1 MSQSDYIEFILDK
14 LSSLEGVSA
23 KKMFGGYVIHISG
36 KVLGF
41 VFDDE
46 FYFEPG
52 PTIDRMMPD
61 AERKELF
68 PGSKL
73 FVMIDES
80 ISPTRL
86 CELARSCYD
95 DFPISKPRKKK
106 KSAVEKLQEVDI
118 EKRFPFARLL
128 K

>member
-14 LSSLEGVSA
+14 LSSLDGVSS
-23 KKMFGGYVIHISG
+23 KRMFGGHVIHFYG
-36 KVLGF
+36 RVLGF
-41 VFDDE
+41 VFDDD

-73 FVMIDES
+73 FVMIEES
-80 ISPTRL
+80 ISPTCL
-86 CELARSCYD
+86 CELAISCYD
-95 DFPISKPRKKK
+95 DFPISKPRRKKK
-106 KSAVEKLQEVDI
+106 IALIDGLEDDI
-118 EKRFPFARLL
+118 EKRFPFARLI